1 MEKPTVILF
10 EGFPYRLMKITPRV
24 SNDPCK
30 VCDLRTVCSDCSL
43 MNLCQPDGYDTSWAF
58 VEDWNIH
65 DNYVY
70 DLL

>member
-10 EGFPYRLMKITPRV
+10 EGIPYRLWRISRLV

-30 VCDLRTVCSDCSL
+30 VCDLRTVCSDYSL
-43 MNLCQPDGYDTSWAF
+43 MNLCQPKGYGTNWAF
-58 VEDWNIH
+58 VEDWNIY

-70 DLL
+70 DFL

>member
-10 EGFPYRLMKITPRV
+10 EGIPYRLWRISPLV

-30 VCDLRTVCSDCSL
+30 VCDLRTVCYDYSL
-43 MNLCQPDGYDTSWAF
+43 LKLCQPEGYHASWAF
-58 VEDWNIH
+58 VEDWNIY

-70 DLL
+70 NLL